1 MDFHG
6 VFIKQNC
13 PMLKEHEIIVSNTG
27 RNLAFAHRK
36 VLQVKARDLESI
48 LQEKGGEKNQRIL
61 LWEVA
66 RYDPGE
72 WVYFIYIF
80 LSIFIFQL

>member
-6 VFIKQNC
+6 VFIQQNR

-27 RNLAFAHRK
+27 RNLAFAKERSYK
-36 VLQVKARDLESI
+36 LKQETRNL
-48 LQEKGGEKNQRIL
+48 LQERQKKQNQRIL

-66 RYDPGE
+66 
-72 WVYFIYIF
+72 
-80 LSIFIFQL
+80 